1 LALEALPLQIT
12 PLMELSVLIVY
23 FLVLHRREAVA
34 GLLTMLLVERVAL
47 VVVLGLKVLPAV
59 LQLLIKEPL
68 VAQVL

>member
-23 FLVLHRREAVA
+23 FLVLHQREAVA
-34 GLLTMLLVERVAL
+34 ELLTMLLVERVAL
-47 VVVLGLKVLPAV
+47 VAAVALKVLPAV